1 MSLKQPLAKNK
12 IVLREIDILPI
23 AKGSI
28 VPIAL
33 GILVSNKTSL
43 PLQVLQFLPQELMPQ
58 LYEYL

>member
-1 MSLKQPLAKNK
+1 MFAANPF
-12 IVLREIDILPI
+12 DILPI